1 MCEACDVISVCGIM
15 LLRIMGRGEN
25 TLIFGSSEARIAL
38 GKSVALVKSYV
49 EHATISFICPP
60 PSYQFIL

>member
-1 MCEACDVISVCGIM
+1 
-15 LLRIMGRGEN
+15 MGKGEN
-25 TLIFGSSEARIAL
+25 TLIFGSSKARITL
-38 GKSVALVKSYV
+38 GESVALVKSYV